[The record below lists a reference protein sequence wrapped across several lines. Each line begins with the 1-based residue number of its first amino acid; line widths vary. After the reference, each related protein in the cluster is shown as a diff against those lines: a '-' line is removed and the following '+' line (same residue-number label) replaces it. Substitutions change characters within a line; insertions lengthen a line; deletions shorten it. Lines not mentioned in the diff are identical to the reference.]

1 MKSANRKMQNE
12 KDNILEL
19 MQEAKELRTIVAK
32 LIVTSK
38 ENR

>member
-1 MKSANRKMQNE
+1 MQNE

>member
-1 MKSANRKMQNE
+1 MKSANRKTQDE
-12 KDNILEL
+12 RDNILEL
-19 MQEAKELRTIVAK
+19 MQEAKELSDIVAK